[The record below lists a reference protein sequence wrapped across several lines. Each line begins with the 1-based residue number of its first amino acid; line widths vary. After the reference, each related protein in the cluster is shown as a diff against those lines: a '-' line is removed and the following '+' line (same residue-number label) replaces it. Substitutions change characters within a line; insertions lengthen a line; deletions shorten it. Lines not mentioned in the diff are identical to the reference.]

1 MDIRIIKSPSKGM
14 MEILGRRISAADDAI
29 LQASAVGLV
38 QGKLIDMIC
47 AADIAEK
54 MVDVAVRDVRGS
66 CPQNMILLA
75 IFGDTAAVEAAIA
88 QIAAELESSRSFTAN
103 STSK

>member
-1 MDIRIIKSPSKGM
+1 MDIRIIKSPSAGT
-14 MEILGRRISAADDAI
+14 MEILRHRINGGQEDAI
-29 LQASAVGLV
+29 LQADAVGLI

-54 MVDVAVRDVRGS
+54 IVDVAVRDVRGS

-75 IFGDTAAVEAAIA
+75 IFGETAAVEAAIA
-88 QIAAELESSRSFTAN
+88 QINAALKACNGTN
-103 STSK
+103 